1 MLKNVKIDEETH
13 RKLSVA
19 AALMGVQKGVL
30 CATLIR
36 AALEFVPEEQLR
48 KIAENIPTG
57 IAEP

>member
-19 AALMGVQKGVL
+19 AAQMGVQKGLL

-36 AALEFVPEEQLR
+36 AALELVPEEQLR
-48 KIAENIPTG
+48 RIAEKVPTG
-57 IAEP
+57 ITDS